1 MKQMIGAVSILILLS
16 ACTSPFWGQRN
27 DSEQESKPR
36 TEPLSDGELAL
47 RLTGISL
54 SAVEDSRGVAVN
66 LKDLSFASGKT
77 GLDHKDRRTL
87 RDLAKVLNDPLV
99 NDRPIAVE
107 GHTDSIGSAA
117 YNLDLSKK
125 RAQTVAQE
133 LIFNQIPAERITV
146 RGYGEKFPL
155 EANTKPD
162 GSDNPTAR
170 AKNRRVEVIIGHS
183 DSKVPDR
190 DTQQ

>member
-27 DSEQESKPR
+27 DSEQEAKPR

-47 RLTGISL
+47 RLTEISL

-87 RDLAKVLNDPLV
+87 RDLAKVLNDPRV
-99 NDRPIAVE
+99 TDRPIAVE

-133 LIFNQIPAERITV
+133 LIFNQTPAERITV
-146 RGYGEKFPL
+146 RGYGEQFPL

-162 GSDNPTAR
+162 GSDNPAAR

-190 DTQQ
+190 DMQQ